1 MAQESIWDNI
11 YSACRQ
17 SLAAGE
23 VGPLCGCSIAYR
35 LDITL
40 GMRWKRTSRPSS
52 PEPWIC
58 SLFTG
63 STILIHVF
71 TFNSPPFLLW
81 WACSLPGSFVTIAVH
96 PLWRQPHSSL
106 SSSLWLLPP
115 TVWGSVIAAS
125 EDRESYGLLF
135 LHYQWPVTG
144 SRLNKHLAK
153 CISIL
158 SATELIRKTA
168 DSCLR
173 ISRYP
178 FWFNKKPSKSPQWLF
193 RDKHT
198 ILFGRY

>member
-1 MAQESIWDNI
+1 MEKNI
-11 YSACRQ
+11 ETQLAWALNLFSFHRLHNINSRVYFQQ
-17 SLAAGE
+17 S
-23 VGPLCGCSIAYR
+23 
-35 LDITL
+35 
-40 GMRWKRTSRPSS
+40 
-52 PEPWIC
+52 
-58 SLFTG
+58 
-63 STILIHVF
+63 
-71 TFNSPPFLLW
+71 TFPPFLLW
-81 WACSLPGSFVTIAVH
+81 WARSLPGSFVTIAVH

-106 SSSLWLLPP
+106 SSSLGLLPP